1 MRARVRHRPSFQ
13 GTFLTAIALVV
24 LATAR
29 LPDLPHTGPATIH
42 AVRVAEPAADAS
54 RGRAGL
60 AVRIGLATLLLA
72 GLVLRLRTG
81 D

>member
-1 MRARVRHRPSFQ
+1 MRARVRHRPSLQ
-13 GTFLTAIALVV
+13 GTILTAIALVV

-29 LPDLPHTGPATIH
+29 LPDLPRAESAGIH
-42 AVRVAEPAADAS
+42 AVRIAEPAGDAS
-54 RGRAGL
+54 RDQAGL